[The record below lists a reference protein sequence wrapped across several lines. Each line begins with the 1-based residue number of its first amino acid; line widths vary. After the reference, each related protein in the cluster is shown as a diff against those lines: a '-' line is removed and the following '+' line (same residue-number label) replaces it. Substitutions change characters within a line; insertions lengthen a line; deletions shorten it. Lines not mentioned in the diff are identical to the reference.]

1 CRDPPP
7 RRAPAARRA
16 RGVKIAHPLRLSD
29 GVRDRGPRSAA
40 GRAPARDLRRA
51 RRARSTAHRV
61 RGRYARR
68 RPGRGR
74 GLSAIRAP
82 HGRRAAG
89 PATTAAPS
97 GPAARPR
104 GALPAQGRD
113 ADVLLPVPGEPTVSF
128 SVSFAAGSQDDPP
141 GKEGLAY
148 LTGLM
153 LAEAA
158 TERHSYEEILAAL
171 YPLASSYDARV
182 DKERTTLTGRTHLDN
197 IDRYVPLLT
206 DAYLR
211 PAFDR
216 RDFERLKSDAIN
228 DIENTLRYASD
239 EELAKASLDAFVF
252 EGTRYAHPPEGT
264 VQGLRSVT
272 LDDVREFYRRRFVR

>member
-1 CRDPPP
+1 AYGARRCRAGRRPSRGRRVPQA
-7 RRAPAARRA
+7 RAPQGRRGAGHTTIGASLGAAA
-16 RGVKIAHPLRLSD
+16 SHGPL
-29 GVRDRGPRSAA
+29 AA
-40 GRAPARDLRRA
+40 GSD
-51 RRARSTAHRV
+51 H
-61 RGRYARR
+61 
-68 RPGRGR
+68 
-74 GLSAIRAP
+74 
-82 HGRRAAG
+82 
-89 PATTAAPS
+89 
-97 GPAARPR
+97 
-104 GALPAQGRD
+104 
-113 ADVLLPVPGEPTVSF
+113 DVLLPVPGEPTVSF
-128 SVSFAAGSQDDPP
+128 SISFAAGSQDDPP

-171 YPLASSYDARV
+171 YPLASAYGVRV

-197 IDRYVPLLT
+197 VDRYVPLLT

-239 EELAKASLDAFVF
+239 EELAKAALDAFVF
-252 EGTRYAHPPEGT
+252 ADTRYAHPPEGT
-264 VQGLRSVT
+264 VQGLRSIT
-272 LDDVREFYRRRFVR
+272 LDDVREFHRRRFVRQNVAIGIAGGFDDALAERMRRTRGELPSGDSAEPPPITPAPIERNEVLLIDKP